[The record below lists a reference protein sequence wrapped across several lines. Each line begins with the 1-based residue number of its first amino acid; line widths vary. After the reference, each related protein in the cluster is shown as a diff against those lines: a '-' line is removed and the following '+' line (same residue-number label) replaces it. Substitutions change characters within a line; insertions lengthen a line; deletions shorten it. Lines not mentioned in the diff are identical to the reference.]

1 MSLLNDA
8 LRKKNN
14 EDKIKDNPQIVPPPL
29 PKSNN
34 KGLKIARIVGL
45 LLICGIFVIGV
56 WYLWGSLYA
65 QENHPQVITSVPQN
79 TPLNTEVDESD
90 PVGTK
95 TATFEGKIEINSQP
109 PKPLRDI
116 SPLPDPAEIKPIKK
130 IHQAAKKTP
139 APKIALPPSPMKAAK
154 KPPRVQ
160 KKLIKKST
168 KVKAKPKTSNHVAR
182 FLQKAMRYHRQG
194 KLSQAIQMYQQVLMV
209 DPHHQKASFN
219 LASAYIQSQAY
230 SQARS
235 LLKKLRLQDPLN
247 PDIYLNLAIV
257 EIGMGKPAEA
267 LPLLER
273 ASGLV
278 KEPQFGIYFHRAAAL
293 SRLGRLEEAR
303 RFYKKSEALNPRHPT
318 LIFNLAVLC
327 DKLEKFDEAV
337 DYYQTFLQTSGKL
350 PDNEKKNIEARVRSL
365 NAFLA
370 SKQS

>member
-1 MSLLNDA
+1 
-8 LRKKNN
+8 
-14 EDKIKDNPQIVPPPL
+14 
-29 PKSNN
+29 
-34 KGLKIARIVGL
+34 
-45 LLICGIFVIGV
+45 
-56 WYLWGSLYA
+56 
-65 QENHPQVITSVPQN
+65 
-79 TPLNTEVDESD
+79 
-90 PVGTK
+90 
-95 TATFEGKIEINSQP
+95 
-109 PKPLRDI
+109 
-116 SPLPDPAEIKPIKK
+116 
-130 IHQAAKKTP
+130 
-139 APKIALPPSPMKAAK
+139 
-154 KPPRVQ
+154 
-160 KKLIKKST
+160 
-168 KVKAKPKTSNHVAR
+168 
-182 FLQKAMRYHRQG
+182 
-194 KLSQAIQMYQQVLMV
+194 MV